1 VSRFV
6 KVMSRALWPLFPP
19 DSVYISETITDSIE
33 IIPTAK
39 VIGGVKDQGELAKS
53 VVPVK

>member
-1 VSRFV
+1 
-6 KVMSRALWPLFPP
+6 MSRALWPLFPP